1 MSSLKIP
8 NAPECV
14 AVMVNGQ
21 ELMLP
26 KGRNLLQALLDAG
39 HDVPHY
45 CYHPSLSVDGSC
57 RLCLIEIEGQPRPEI
72 SCNMVVSEGLSI
84 KTDSEMVESCR
95 TGMMEFLLA
104 NHPLDCPVCDR
115 GGECMLQRYSVE
127 YGWGSARTTDQ
138 RRRFEKPRFDP
149 LIDIERNR
157 CIMCTRCVRFCD
169 EIADDHVMGVF
180 GRGSRNYIGTYG
192 NGPVSNIFSGN
203 VIDICPV
210 GCLTSKPFRF
220 KARVWELRQ
229 TLTTT
234 RTCNG
239 SVTAWTRGGE
249 LYRVTPP
256 VKKRRGN
263 YTIDE
268 DTKDFISNEAR
279 FGSMY
284 TRHSERL
291 LTPLVRNGEGRLQP
305 ADWNL
310 AFERIDSK
318 LKDLESDQ
326 ACILV
331 GERSTNEEAFLLAR
345 LARSILRT
353 PHIDWRMRFTSE
365 AAAQAAGAALCA
377 SNGDFGLLEKKA
389 YAATLMI
396 NGSDLYQSAPDIAL
410 KFKDAARRGH
420 TRLGLL
426 DSRLEPWFA
435 DHASALCLEQPEDL
449 ARVVETLAG
458 SITSGSS
465 PEGYGA
471 VHGLLKDNEQGLIVL
486 GLDPSGGAMSSVLV
500 PAVMKLL
507 DALGDRWHFLPVTGA
522 RNAKGLFASGAQ
534 SDRLPT
540 GHLAEENARHEMMNI
555 WGGSAIRKTDTP
567 AAPALLQ
574 KAADGEFKVLFLH
587 RTDELT
593 THPNRKLIQQAID
606 KCDFVIATDIFPSW
620 INQQADVVLPSA
632 VFYET
637 NGSMAD
643 IDGTLQRM
651 SQGCRPAGE
660 SQEDWRI
667 IESISNMLGSIKHY
681 RDASDVFSDL
691 GKSWNAPT
699 PFRLDDLLLDGPG
712 DQSPTRK
719 VTWSSRRARPDFKLQ
734 FNETPSLSFE
744 NVGGQGET
752 SADSPRLLWVRHC
765 QGEDHLGSRSS
776 IFDELRPTPRVELNP
791 NDAGRGGLKEG
802 DWVRL
807 VGGSDRPSQVGINPH
822 IANGIIF
829 GSSNVL
835 GLQYNGDISGLPGI
849 RLEKTDPPADAAAA
863 SGHQHEKVTVH

>member
-1 MSSLKIP
+1 MSSLKLP
-8 NAPECV
+8 KAPEMV
-14 AVMVNGQ
+14 AVTVNGKQ
-21 ELMLP
+21 LMLP
-26 KGRNLLQALLDAG
+26 KGKNLLQALLDAG
-39 HDVPHY
+39 HYVPHY
-45 CYHPSLSVDGSC
+45 CYHPALTVDGNC
-57 RLCLIEIEGQPRPEI
+57 RLCLIEIEGRPRPEI
-72 SCNMVVSEGLSI
+72 SCNMEVNEGLSI

-127 YGWGSARTTDQ
+127 YGWGSARTSDQ
-138 RRRFEKPRFDP
+138 RRRFEKPQFDP

-169 EIADDHVMGVF
+169 QIADDHVMGVF
-180 GRGSRNYIGTYG
+180 GRGSRNYIGTHG

-256 VKKRRGN
+256 VKKHRGY

-268 DTKDFISNEAR
+268 DTKVFISNEAR

-284 TRHSERL
+284 TRNSERL
-291 LTPLVRNGEGRLQP
+291 LSPMMLDAQGKQGAVAWSQAIDTITSRLQ
-305 ADWNL
+305 
-310 AFERIDSK
+310 
-318 LKDLESDQ
+318 DLEPGRS
-326 ACILV
+326 CILV

-353 PHIDWRMRFTSE
+353 PNIDWRMRFTSE
-365 AAAQAAGAALCA
+365 PAAQAAGQALRA
-377 SNGDFGLLEKKA
+377 GNGDFELLEKKA
-389 YAATLMI
+389 YQATLMI
-396 NGSDLYQSAPDIAL
+396 NAGDLYHSAPDIAL
-410 KFKDAARRGH
+410 KFKEAARRRH
-420 TRLGLL
+420 TSLGLL
-426 DSRLEPWFA
+426 DSRMEPWFA
-435 DHASALCLEQPEDL
+435 EHASTLCLEQPEDI
-449 ARVVETLAG
+449 AGVVEKLAD
-458 SITSGSS
+458 SIGRDNPADDYRSIQ
-465 PEGYGA
+465 
-471 VHGLLKDNEQGLIVL
+471 GLLRDNKQGLVVL
-486 GLDPSGGAMSSVLV
+486 GLDLAGGALNATLV
-500 PAVMKLL
+500 PAVLRLMV
-507 DALGDRWHFLPVTGA
+507 ALGDGWHFMPVTGA

-540 GHLAEENARHEMMNI
+540 GALTEENARHEIMNI
-555 WGGSAIRKTDTP
+555 WGGATIHESEAP
-567 AAPALLQ
+567 AAPSLLR

-593 THPNRKLIQQAID
+593 THPNRTLIQQAID
-606 KCDFVIATDIFPSW
+606 KSEFVVATDIFPSW
-620 INQQADVVLPSA
+620 INRQVDVLLPSA

-637 NGSMAD
+637 NSSMAD

-667 IESISNMLGSIKHY
+667 IESISSMLGSSKHY
-681 RDASDVFSDL
+681 RDANEIFADL
-691 GKSWNAPT
+691 GRAWGAPA
-699 PFRLDDLLLDGPG
+699 PLRLDDLFLDGPG

-719 VTWSSRRARPDFKLQ
+719 VTWSSRRKRPDFKLHY
-734 FNETPSLSFE
+734 NESPDLSFKGAGRF
-744 NVGGQGET
+744 VGNSSDT
-752 SADSPRLLWVRHC
+752 SRLLWVRHC

-791 NDAGRGGLKEG
+791 NDAGRDGLGEG
-802 DWVRL
+802 DWVKL
-807 VGGSDRPSQVGINPH
+807 VGGSDRPSQVEINPH
-822 IANGIIF
+822 IASGIIY
-829 GSSNVL
+829 GSGNVL
-835 GLQYNGDISGLPGI
+835 GLQDDGDVPGLPGI
-849 RLEKTDPPADAAAA
+849 RLEKTGPPAEA
-863 SGHQHEKVTVH
+863 SSSTEQQHEKVPVN